1 MNTRR
6 SRLRAP
12 IALLAGAAIVLA
24 ACGGDDSS
32 DSPDPTAAATTS
44 AADTTAAPVT
54 TGVAATDAPTTTG
67 ASTDS
72 TTAAGGATAA
82 ERYTTPLADVCP
94 ETIVFQTNWW
104 PQVDHAV
111 GYELIGPG
119 GEIDTSKNTYTGPL
133 GSTGV
138 NLEIRAGGPAIGYQT
153 VSSLMYQD
161 DSIYL
166 SLIGTDE
173 QLKFSS
179 EQPTT
184 SVLAWY
190 QQSPQIF
197 LWGNE
202 EWDFQSVAE
211 IGESDATVL
220 AFEGSTYL
228 EVFTGAGLLR
238 PEQIDTSYQGGP
250 ARFVADDGNVVQQGF
265 LTSEPYSLEHETP
278 EWGKPVK
285 FLLVNQE
292 YPVYQN
298 SLAIRSDRVAEETPC
313 LEKLVPLLQ
322 QAAVDYIADP
332 APISQLLVDYVAQ
345 IDGGGFTQSAGKV
358 ADAVAKQTEYD
369 IVANGPD
376 GVFGSF
382 DDARVQEII
391 DTLTEALTN
400 EGTPPK
406 DGIVPADLYTND
418 FLDPAIALP

>member
-6 SRLRAP
+6 PRLRAP
-12 IALLAGAAIVLA
+12 IALLAGAALVLA
-24 ACGGDDSS
+24 ACGGDD
-32 DSPDPTAAATTS
+32 DGDDPDTTSAPATTAAATT
-44 AADTTAAPVT
+44 AAPATTEGGGSPDTTAPS
-54 TGVAATDAPTTTG
+54 G
-67 ASTDS
+67 A
-72 TTAAGGATAA
+72 GATAA

-104 PQVDHAV
+104 PQVDHALA
-111 GYELIGPG
+111 YQLIGPD
-119 GEIDTSKNTYTGPL
+119 GEIDTSNNTYTGPL

-138 NLEIRAGGPAIGYQT
+138 NLEIRAGGPAIGFQT

-197 LWGNE
+197 LWGNPD
-202 EWDFQSVAE
+202 WDFQSVAE

-220 AFEGSTYL
+220 AFESSTYL
-228 EVFTGAGLLR
+228 DVFTGEGLLR
-238 PEQIDTSYQGGP
+238 PDQIDTSYQGGP
-250 ARFVADDGNVVQQGF
+250 ARFVAADGNIVQQGF

-278 EWGKPVK
+278 EWGKPVE
-285 FLLVNQE
+285 FLLVNEE

-298 SLAIRSDRVAEETPC
+298 SLAIRSDRVADETPC
-313 LEKLVPLLQ
+313 LELLVPLLQ
-322 QAAVDYIADP
+322 QAAVDFTADP
-332 APISQLLVDYVAQ
+332 EPISQLLVDYVAQ

-369 IVANGPD
+369 VVANGPD

-391 DTLTEALTN
+391 DTLTVALTN

-406 DGIVPADLYTND
+406 EGIVPADVYTNE
-418 FLDPAIALP
+418 FLDATIALP